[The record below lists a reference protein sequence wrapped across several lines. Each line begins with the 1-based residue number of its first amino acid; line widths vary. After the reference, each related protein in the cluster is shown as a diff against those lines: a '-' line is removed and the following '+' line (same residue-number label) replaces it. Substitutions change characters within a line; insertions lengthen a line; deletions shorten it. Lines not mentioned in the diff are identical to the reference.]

1 MFKKKIKGRI
11 SLILVAMLMATA
23 GCGKKGKNSKKVE
36 DNKEA
41 NVVTESQF
49 TGEDIEIPTTEFAS
63 SGDSS
68 IIKAVS
74 YADKKND
81 DFEKYID
88 EEFVNQ
94 VTSSTI
100 AYHDC
105 ITNGDNFGITK
116 PKDVKWDEDKVGD
129 TVEEWIE
136 NELKGIE
143 ESYDKLIKFEGAKL
157 TEDEYLTFLVYKR
170 QLEITK
176 AGIKYSE
183 FISPFFPGRGIQAET
198 GEALMEYRF
207 NNKEDVDDYIELM
220 NKYPDYVDQNVKY
233 EKWRNEKGYVLPE
246 AMIDRAITQ
255 CDDFLAEKENNY
267 VIVEFNGKIDA
278 ADFLTADEKEEYKK
292 KNVKAMENVFEGY
305 ETIKKTLEES
315 RSQSVNKAVAEYENG
330 KDYYNEYIIPY
341 FASTDKTGDEL
352 CAEFDKRAQEIAD
365 EMSTI
370 AEQYPDETEY
380 FYNHVQDAFK
390 DIDTKDVEEIVN
402 IAMDKTLDNYP
413 VIDKMQFKASYLSEV
428 SSKILSNTLAYYLI
442 PTLDEPDNNI
452 IRVNSNTSS
461 GMWGT
466 LTHEGCP
473 GHMYQFNYFRSTDA
487 SKLRKISLP
496 LGYIEGWAVYASYN
510 AYDDYD
516 YPDMEND
523 AVIGTLFRLNDERN
537 YLINERI
544 ELGVNYEGWSAEDMV
559 KYLSDVHYINALEE
573 GSDEYN
579 QMVAAFEEQ
588 RKGILAGDPGLLL
601 SYSQGY
607 NEMRNLREYAKEKLG
622 DKFNIVEYHKAV
634 LDAGPCYYDILKEQV
649 DEYINETLSK

>member
-105 ITNGDNFGITK
+105 ITNGDNFGIRK

-176 AGIKYSE
+176 AGLKYSE
-183 FISPFFPGRGIQAET
+183 FISPFFPVRGIQAGT

-220 NKYPDYVDQNVKY
+220 NKFPDYVDRNVKY

-278 ADFLTADEKEEYKK
+278 ADFLTPDEKEEYKK

-315 RSQSVNKAVAEYENG
+315 KSQSVNKAVAEYENG

-365 EMSTI
+365 EMSAI

-413 VIDKMQFKASYLSEV
+413 VIDKIQFKASYLSEV
-428 SSKILSNTLAYYLI
+428 SSKILSSTLAYYLI

-487 SKLRKISLP
+487 SKIRKISLP
-496 LGYIEGWAVYASYN
+496 LGYVEGWAVYASYN

-544 ELGVNYEGWSAEDMV
+544 ELGVNFEGWSAEDMV

-607 NEMRNLREYAKEKLG
+607 NEMRDLREYAKEKLG

-649 DEYINETLSK
+649 DEYINEILSK